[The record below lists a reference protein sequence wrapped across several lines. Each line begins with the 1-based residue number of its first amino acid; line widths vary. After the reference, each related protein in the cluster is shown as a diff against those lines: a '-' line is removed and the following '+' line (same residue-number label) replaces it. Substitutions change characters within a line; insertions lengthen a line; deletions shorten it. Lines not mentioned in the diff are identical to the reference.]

1 MSWRINNI
9 RIKNFKFFKDEFVLN
24 VNGKHLL
31 LYGENGS
38 GKSSIYWSFYTHY
51 QSCYKLPTP
60 EDAQKYFVV
69 GNDQNLRNRFG
80 ADAESSSIV
89 IEYISDDH
97 RTKKYE
103 DSDVRCNTTAGE
115 DMFMNFASGSSSFMN
130 YKFLSSIFDLKNSEI
145 PEIFAIFKS
154 DIFPALVFRASPF
167 LFTLMGVLLSMQ
179 QLRII
184 GGSIWMKI

>member
-69 GNDQNLRNRFG
+69 GNDQNLRNRFST
-80 ADAESSSIV
+80 DAESSSIV
-89 IEYISDDH
+89 IEYISDDY
-97 RTKKYE
+97 RTKRYE
-103 DSDVRCNTTAGE
+103 DSNVRCNTTAEE
-115 DMFMNFASGSSSFMN
+115 DLFMNFASG
-130 YKFLSSIFDLKNSEI
+130 
-145 PEIFAIFKS
+145 
-154 DIFPALVFRASPF
+154 
-167 LFTLMGVLLSMQ
+167 
-179 QLRII
+179 
-184 GGSIWMKI
+184 